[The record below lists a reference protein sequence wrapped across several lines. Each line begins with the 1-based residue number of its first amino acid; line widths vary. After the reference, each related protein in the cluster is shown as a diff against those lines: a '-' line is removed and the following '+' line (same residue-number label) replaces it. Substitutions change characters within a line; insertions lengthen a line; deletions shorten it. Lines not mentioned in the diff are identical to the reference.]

1 MAYSALYI
9 DDQVTDPDV
18 RGLRDLLDDPE
29 SLICE
34 LRLPPPNLVLPRVPD
49 VLLIDLDLS
58 TRPPGSD
65 AVNYYGSTL
74 AAETRFRTPT
84 CPIVL
89 ITRNNILIGRSQLVA
104 DSGDVDLILYKDE
117 IIRNPDESRARI
129 VALIAGFK
137 GLESI
142 SGHDWQQVLQV
153 MGADDEESDLLREAA
168 PPLESH
174 QWNVPQVAR
183 WIRNVVLGFP
193 GILYDELTAATRLGI
208 DLPSF
213 RLSQVQQLFASAEY
227 TGVFSSYRRCWWRD
241 RLFGIAQQ
249 ILLDNGLAGST
260 PSGFAMAFEGS
271 HQQRLNQ
278 AICVYDGTPVADW
291 VCHILQKPVKQ
302 ANSLPYY
309 PDRRPAVM
317 DQARV
322 SFKAIQEDSRFDE
335 RLVDADSMAVVQQL
349 WR

>member
-1 MAYSALYI
+1 MTYSALYI
-9 DDQVTDPDV
+9 DDQATDPDV
-18 RGLRDLLDDPE
+18 YGLCELLHDPGTFV
-29 SLICE
+29 CD
-34 LRLPPPNLVLPRVPD
+34 LRLPPPDLVLPRVPD
-49 VLLIDLDLS
+49 ALLIDLDLS
-58 TRPPGSD
+58 TRPPDGV

-89 ITRNNILIGRSQLVA
+89 ITRKNILVGRSQLVA

-117 IIRNPDESRARI
+117 IIRDPDASRARI

-137 GLESI
+137 ELESI
-142 SGHDWQQVLQV
+142 SGQDWQRVLQS
-153 MGADDEESDLLREAA
+153 MGADDVEGELLREAA
-168 PPLESH
+168 PPLEAH

-183 WIRNVVLGFP
+183 WIRNVVMGFP
-193 GILYDELTAATRLGI
+193 GIVYDELTAATRLGI

-213 RLSQVQQLFASAEY
+213 RLPQVQQLFASAEY
-227 TGVFSSYRRCWWRD
+227 TGVFGTYRRCWWRD
-241 RLFGIAQQ
+241 RLFGVAQRTV
-249 ILLDNGLAGST
+249 LDNSLTGSIA
-260 PSGFAMAFEGS
+260 SGFATAFEHA
-271 HQQRLNQ
+271 HQQPLDP

-291 VCHILQKPVKQ
+291 VCHILQRPVKQ

-322 SFKAIQEDSRFDE
+322 SFKAVREDDRFDE

-349 WR
+349 WG